1 MDVFRNSCGSFLDQ
15 SEFETS
21 SVCSSFI
28 RNVFGSFGFSWLDF
42 HRYLESFSFS
52 EHRPVIEASDV
63 LDLF

>member
-21 SVCSSFI
+21 SVFSSFI

-42 HRYLESFSFS
+42 RCYLECCLPFPNIGQLSN
-52 EHRPVIEASDV
+52 
-63 LDLF
+63 LLLF